1 MKALFFAV
9 LFSLLIYCP
18 AMAVEPTICESGEE
32 EMRRSYSNFFDEES
46 KQQEVWQIIEA
57 YEICREEGKISIYE
71 SDIAGFV
78 MELSM
83 ADIRFE
89 MSEDG
94 TTIKIP
100 DLVPEFQISLITGDA
115 DPVDVE

>member
-1 MKALFFAV
+1 MKALVLAV
-9 LFSLLIYCP
+9 VLAMFIHCP

-57 YEICREEGKISIYE
+57 YEVCRSEDEIFVYE

-115 DPVDVE
+115 DPVDVD